1 MDGYFEIQRD
11 DLMKMNKEIS
21 PLAKRSV
28 RNAVKHG
35 ATASELR
42 DWTGFSYAELR
53 RQIPDLPKTLKSS
66 DSTDGLHEQQV
77 SC

>member
-1 MDGYFEIQRD
+1 
-11 DLMKMNKEIS
+11 MKMSKELS
-21 PLAKRSV
+21 PLSKRSV

-42 DWTGFSYAELR
+42 EWTGLAYTELR
-53 RQIPDLPKTLKSS
+53 RQMPDLPKTLKSS